1 MHIQLYVK
9 VTGVNPEVVIQAKIT
24 TEISVFDLLKGSKV
38 CSVAQINLY
47 GLVSD
52 FLLLLFYI

>member
-9 VTGVNPEVVIQAKIT
+9 VTGVNPEAVIQAKIT

-38 CSVAQINLY
+38 RSVAQMNLY